1 MIKSKFKRVTSLFL
15 ATLMCVTT
23 FAGIGSTTAYAATGE
38 KADVYMVDFPRDGDA
53 NYDGVWG
60 HSNLTLKNGWHTGR
74 SNFTNLKAIG
84 SYSGN
89 VAYCIEPGIS
99 LKVGQTMNK
108 YDENY
113 FNNLASNGVISG
125 DEIRLFVGRILQYGY
140 RGTISTSWR
149 SQNEAAANSIAQAY
163 ATQLLIWETVIGE
176 RDVNFN
182 HVSASGCSNVKDVI
196 NARHPLRN
204 KIFSYYNSMVQSVQ
218 NHATIPSF
226 CNKSSGSAKTIELE
240 WNGSKYTTT
249 LTDSNNVLSKYNFKA
264 SISGVNFSVNGN
276 KLTVSMD
283 TAPSKEFTIT
293 ATKKNAVRRGVV
305 VWSEGKHGQNSSVQD
320 VVSYAQEVSDSI
332 NGYVK
337 MKVSYGS
344 CQIVKTSEDGK
355 VDGINFTITGNGI
368 NQTVT
373 TANGGK
379 FQIDNLMPG
388 IYTVTEQAY
397 DKYEPQETHRVTVV
411 AGQVAKVNFNNKLKR
426 GDLQVVKS
434 SEDNL
439 VEGVKF
445 HLFGTSLS
453 GDAVD
458 QYAVTDKNGVA
469 TFKDVLISGSEPYT
483 LEEVDT
489 AIRYV
494 VPKNQ
499 TAPVKWKEVT
509 TRNFNNIL
517 KKFTVTVTKSD
528 AEKGEAQGNAKLS
541 GAVYGIY
548 KGETLVDKYVTD
560 ENGQFTTKEYVC
572 DTDWTIRECLHKDVP
587 KDMIDIIK
595 NTKYSV
601 HQMQVSLEFYEK
613 GVPVQTIKEVM
624 DKGEKPITMRRL
636 YEEVLEQLNKVKKQI
651 PEESEYVKALI
662 SQMDEVVAKIN
673 HQNERYDA
681 LNKKLSEIETS
692 KDDEGVRER
701 LVKEN
706 QDKDALINS
715 QQNELNKAMLTF
727 LDSTKD
733 YKLYDEQ
740 NRVVTT
746 QKGTELYTHY
756 DKVESSVRER
766 YEKVQ
771 KQQKKTAQKK
781 TVTTKKAR

>member
-23 FAGIGSTTAYAATGE
+23 FAGIGSTTAYAASGE

-283 TAPSKEFTIT
+283 TAPSKEFTIMQAAEGSFNT
-293 ATKKNAVRRGVV
+293 RYPHEPNGIKDPEYSIQCGVQELKAALTSAEVESPIDMEHIKLALQGYNFGNGYISWAKTKYGGYSYANAVEF
-305 VWSEGKHGQNSSVQD
+305 STQQ
-320 VVSYAQEVSDSI
+320 AQRLGWD
-332 NGYVK
+332 
-337 MKVSYGS
+337 SYGDT
-344 CQIVKTSEDGK
+344 QYPAHVLRYYPYGRAFTAGGNQAIVEVALTQLGNQGGQPYWSWYGFNSRVEWCACFVSWCADQCGYIESGLVPKFAGC
-355 VDGINFTITGNGI
+355 VDGANWFKSNGKWQDRTYEPKVGDI
-368 NQTVT
+368 IFFDWEGDGTTDHVGIVEKCENGTV
-373 TANGGK
+373 
-379 FQIDNLMPG
+379 
-388 IYTVTEQAY
+388 YTV
-397 DKYEPQETHRVTVV
+397 
-411 AGQVAKVNFNNKLKR
+411 
-426 GDLQVVKS
+426 
-434 SEDNL
+434 
-439 VEGVKF
+439 EGN
-445 HLFGTSLS
+445 S
-453 GDAVD
+453 GDACKQR
-458 QYAVTDKNGVA
+458 QYAV
-469 TFKDVLISGSEPYT
+469 GSS
-483 LEEVDT
+483 
-489 AIRYV
+489 
-494 VPKNQ
+494 
-499 TAPVKWKEVT
+499 
-509 TRNFNNIL
+509 NIY
-517 KKFTVTVTKSD
+517 
-528 AEKGEAQGNAKLS
+528 G
-541 GAVYGIY
+541 YGIPAY
-548 KGETLVDKYVTD
+548 
-560 ENGQFTTKEYVC
+560 
-572 DTDWTIRECLHKDVP
+572 
-587 KDMIDIIK
+587 
-595 NTKYSV
+595 
-601 HQMQVSLEFYEK
+601 
-613 GVPVQTIKEVM
+613 
-624 DKGEKPITMRRL
+624 
-636 YEEVLEQLNKVKKQI
+636 
-651 PEESEYVKALI
+651 
-662 SQMDEVVAKIN
+662 
-673 HQNERYDA
+673 
-681 LNKKLSEIETS
+681 
-692 KDDEGVRER
+692 
-701 LVKEN
+701 
-706 QDKDALINS
+706 
-715 QQNELNKAMLTF
+715 
-727 LDSTKD
+727 
-733 YKLYDEQ
+733 
-740 NRVVTT
+740 
-746 QKGTELYTHY
+746 
-756 DKVESSVRER
+756 
-766 YEKVQ
+766 
-771 KQQKKTAQKK
+771 
-781 TVTTKKAR
+781 